1 MLSKYRRGL
10 KTEQLPLTEEVAM
23 QHAIRMYLQIR
34 YWKALMNTETDHRLW
49 ELNCWNQLCRYFLEL
64 LITCQ

>member
-1 MLSKYRRGL
+1 MLSKYRRVL

-23 QHAIRMYLQIR
+23 QHAIRMYLQIT